1 MNENFIAKATI
12 DVNASRS
19 EVWDALIDPKAV
31 KQYMFGTEV
40 STDWREGSPIIWE
53 GEWEGKKYQDK
64 GVILKS
70 EPERILQY
78 SHFSPLSGQP
88 DEAEN
93 YHTVTIKLADQG
105 DQTRIILTQ
114 DNNETDEERKQSQKN
129 WETMLSG
136 LKEYLEN

>member
-12 DVNASRS
+12 DVNASRG
-19 EVWDALIDPKAV
+19 EVWDALVDPKAIN
-31 KQYMFGTEV
+31 QYMFGTNV

-88 DEAEN
+88 DEPEN
-93 YHTVTIKLADQG
+93 YHTVTIKLSDQG

-114 DNNETDEERKQSQKN
+114 DNNETEEERKHSQKN
-129 WETMLSG
+129 WETMLIG
-136 LKEYLEN
+136 LKRFLE